1 MLTPPMTRA
10 PSPGADAPTERTEPT
25 ELRPRPTAVAVETDQ
40 PETRALLARAV
51 EEAARLLQADGAMV
65 YLVDRA
71 RHMRFAVDAGIRD
84 PEAQRLI
91 RDLALP
97 VGVGLFGHA
106 VSSAEVVV
114 SGDYRN
120 DERFPHSPVADR
132 IVEVAN
138 MRSMAAAPLIAGDE
152 VLGALGAYSSRIDD
166 FDEAEIALLR
176 ALADHAAA
184 AIANQ
189 RLIERLARSQDELA
203 RRVDAQR
210 TLGQI
215 TASIAAIRDPDEVLD
230 EVVGAARRLLGSDGA
245 HLTLMDESGA
255 FLRPTVV
262 VGGNDHWT
270 ESWLAELRFPV
281 NDGINGL
288 AAGTKEVIWTED
300 YLIDPRI
307 PHEESDQSV
316 AEKLQLRGMASAP
329 LRGPEGQVI
338 GTLAVSFAEV
348 HRFDPDELELLVGLA
363 DQGAI
368 AISNARLV
376 ERLSSSEGRFRHLV
390 TSSPDLVWETD
401 AEGKFTFLSP
411 RVGELTGWT
420 PADLVGQGW
429 PSIVAEES
437 MGDALRT
444 WEGLQ
449 SDPATVRKNRFLL
462 RRKEGEPIPA
472 EVYAIGS
479 EREGAFVGAHGSIRD
494 LTVSERLMQRL
505 REQAEELAHRVDA
518 QRTLAEMAAQLT
530 TLRDPSAVLEQT
542 LIAAVRLLKGHGGQ
556 IGMIEADDDGVLRWG
571 DGHSLVHAELVP
583 FTKTDRTPVSE
594 GVSGR
599 AVRERRTTWTEDY
612 LADASF
618 PHEDNADEIARRQ
631 GIRSVIAAP
640 LLADDVPIGAIGV
653 YAEVPGVYD
662 ADAGELL
669 GLLAD
674 QAAIVLT
681 NARLYAEAE
690 IAAEKLAHRVEAQRT
705 LGEIAAAITSLRD
718 PSAVLRRTVAEAKR
732 LLQAEHVV
740 IHQVRAGTR
749 ELADYREVFNA
760 GTDSAPFD
768 AVTVSI
774 GQGIAGRAIE
784 AAEVTWTG
792 DYLADRTFEHTV
804 RADEWITRF
813 GYRSQM
819 SAPLIGEE
827 GPLGAISAYSTRE
840 HAFDIDDAQL
850 LGALASQAAIVLGN
864 ARLYEELERRVE
876 AQRSLGEIAA
886 RITAIRDPGDVLQRT
901 LDEAVRLLDADG
913 GRIELVAETGGLHWA
928 FGHSAIDLPIERDE
942 EVDPVQMDEGVSG
955 RAVIERRV
963 VRTGDYLADP
973 SFTHAEAPDRYIR
986 QHGIRSVMSAPL
998 IGEDGAIGSLTV
1010 HSQGRDAFDA
1020 ANEELLEVLASQAA
1034 IAVTNARL
1042 VEQLRERVDAQ
1053 QALAA
1058 ISAEIA
1064 ALHDPATVLQRT
1076 AEEALRLLDADTAI
1090 INPLEDDER
1099 LLGWPI
1105 AYAPADGP
1113 ADDIPVR
1120 VGEGISGIAMAE
1132 RRIARTGDYLA
1143 DPAFPHTDEIDEYIR
1158 RRGMRSVMTAP
1169 LVSSAGGLGALT
1181 VQSSRPHAF
1190 DEAGEALLRTLADQ
1204 AAIAITNARLYDE
1217 LGEESAA
1224 LQRLADSQQRLLQIN
1239 QSLLR
1244 TLDPASVLDLIA
1256 DGLKSV
1262 VWYDNFSIYR
1272 VDAEMTV
1279 LHPVLARDRNAG
1291 SVLEFPI
1298 PRGRGLTWWTVEHR
1312 EPVLVNDAL
1321 HDPRVIQI
1329 PGTVEEEEAMII
1341 VPLVSGDEV
1350 IGAMNIARTGGAEV
1364 AFTDADFEVVQ
1375 LFAGQAAVAITN
1387 ARLVEQLRRRVDA
1400 QRSLA
1405 EIAAQIASLHDP
1417 ATVLDRAVADAA
1429 RLLGADRAQINLLG
1443 EGRDHLDP
1451 PITAAPIPPS
1461 PDDVVVPIG
1470 SGIAG
1475 IAAAE
1480 KRVCWT
1486 GDYLADQA
1494 FPHDEGDRWIEAQD
1508 IHSMM
1513 AAPLLG
1519 PDRLIGTITVQ
1530 STQPSKFD
1538 EQDAELLKLLA
1549 DQAAIALTNARLYA
1563 EVEESER
1570 RYRHL
1575 VDNSPD
1581 IVWEV
1586 DAEGRFTFFSD
1597 SLESRSGWKAEQLL
1611 GQPFSVLA
1619 GPTSLAEANEAWR
1632 VIREDPNREQ
1642 RVRLDLPL
1650 PDGRVAKTEVAMT
1663 GTIVDGRF
1671 AGAHGSL
1678 RDISERE
1685 RLEGDLREQAA
1696 ELAASQ
1702 ERAHLARELH
1712 DSVTQALFSMGLTLR
1727 TLELLLAADPEAAK
1741 TKLAELREL
1750 QKDALAEMR
1759 TLIFELRPSSLEN
1772 DGLVQALRTHA
1783 TAVQRRTGLAI
1794 VVDAEPIDRLPLP
1807 AEEALYRIGQEALH
1821 NVVKH
1826 ANASSATIRV
1836 WREGRHV
1843 RLSVVDDGGG
1853 FDPDAVPRG
1862 HLGLIGMRQR
1872 VDLVGGELRVESRA
1886 GRRGTAIE
1894 AAVPVDEG
1902 APSSAE

>member
-1 MLTPPMTRA
+1 M
-10 PSPGADAPTERTEPT
+10 
-25 ELRPRPTAVAVETDQ
+25 
-40 PETRALLARAV
+40 LARAV
-51 EEAARLLQADGAMV
+51 EEAARLLNADGAMV
-65 YLVDRA
+65 YLVDGDDQ
-71 RHMRFAVDAGIRD
+71 MRFAVDAGIRN
-84 PEAQRLI
+84 PEAQQLI
-91 RDLALP
+91 RDLTLP
-97 VGVGLFGHA
+97 VGVGLIGH
-106 VSSAEVVV
+106 SAATGEVIV
-114 SGDYRN
+114 SGDYRR
-120 DERFPHSPVADR
+120 DRRFPHSPTADR
-132 IVEVAN
+132 IASIAN
-138 MRSMAAAPLIAGDE
+138 MRSMVAAPLIAEGT

-166 FDEAEIALLR
+166 FDEAEVALLR

-189 RLIERLARSQDELA
+189 QLIERLARSQDELA

-210 TLGQI
+210 TLAKI
-215 TASIAAIRDPDEVLD
+215 TASVAGLRTPDAVLH
-230 EVVGAARRLLGSDGA
+230 EVVESARRLLGSDGA
-245 HLTLMDESGA
+245 HLTLMDSGGTY
-255 FLRPTVV
+255 LRPTVV
-262 VGGNDHWT
+262 AGGNEAWT
-270 ESWLAELRFPV
+270 EEWLTQLEFPV
-281 NDGINGL
+281 NGGINGL
-288 AAGTKEVIWTED
+288 AAGTGKVTWTED
-300 YLIDPRI
+300 YPADPRI

-316 AEKLQLRGMASAP
+316 AERLRLRGMASAP
-329 LRGPEGQVI
+329 LRGTEGHVI
-338 GTLAVSFAEV
+338 GTLAVSFDEV
-348 HRFDPDELELLVGLA
+348 HRFTDDELELLIGLA

-368 AISNARLV
+368 AISNARLLEKV
-376 ERLSSSEGRFRHLV
+376 SSSEGRFRHLV

-401 AEGKFTFLSP
+401 ATGNFTFLSP
-411 RVGELTGWT
+411 RLAELTGWG
-420 PADLVGQGW
+420 PEDLVGQGW
-429 PSIVAEES
+429 PAIVDEAS
-437 MGDALRT
+437 MPDAQAT

-449 SDPATVRKNRFLL
+449 ADPSVVRKNRFLL
-462 RRKEGEPIPA
+462 RRKEGAPIPA

-479 EREGAFVGAHGSIRD
+479 ERDGAFAGAHGSIRD
-494 LTVSERLMQRL
+494 LSDAEQLTERLRRQTD
-505 REQAEELAHRVDA
+505 ELADRVEA

-530 TLRDPSAVLEQT
+530 SLRDPSEVLKQT
-542 LIAAVRLLKGHGGQ
+542 LIAAVRLLKGDGGQ
-556 IGMIEADDDGVLRWG
+556 IGMIAADPDGTLRWG
-571 DGHSLVHAELVP
+571 HGHSLVHDALSP
-583 FTKTDRTPVSE
+583 FTKEDQTTVYE

-599 AVRERRTTWTEDY
+599 SVRERRATWTADY
-612 LADASF
+612 LADTTFS
-618 PHEDNADEIARRQ
+618 HEANADRVGREL
-631 GIRSVIAAP
+631 GIRAVIAAP
-640 LLADDVPIGAIGV
+640 LLANDEPIGAIGV
-653 YAEVPGVYD
+653 YTEEPGTFD
-662 ADAGELL
+662 ADDAELL

-690 IAAEKLAHRVEAQRT
+690 IAAQQLAHRVEAQRS
-705 LGEIAAAITSLRD
+705 LGEIAASITSLRD
-718 PSAVLRRTVAEAKR
+718 PSEVLRRTVAEAKR
-732 LLQAEHVV
+732 LLGAEHLV
-740 IHQVRAGTR
+740 IHQLRAGTH

-760 GTDSAPFD
+760 GPDTPPVDE
-768 AVTVSI
+768 VTVSI

-784 AAEVTWTG
+784 NAEVTWTS
-792 DYLADRTFEHTV
+792 DYLADTSFQHTAK
-804 RADEWITRF
+804 ADEWITRY

-819 SAPLIGEE
+819 SAPLIGE
-827 GPLGAISAYSTRE
+827 GGALGAITAYSSKVD
-840 HAFDIDDAQL
+840 AFGADDAEL

-864 ARLYEELERRVE
+864 ARLYEELELRVE

-913 GRIELVAETGGLHWA
+913 GRIELVADTGGLHWA

-942 EVDPVQMDEGVSG
+942 EIDPVQADEGVSG

-963 VRTGDYLADP
+963 IRTGDYMVDEQ
-973 SFTHAEAPDRYIR
+973 FTHAEAPDRYIR

-1010 HSQGRDAFDA
+1010 HSQTRDAFDE
-1020 ANEELLEVLASQAA
+1020 ANAELLEVLASQAA

-1042 VEQLRERVDAQ
+1042 YEQLRERVDAQ

-1064 ALHDPATVLQRT
+1064 ALHDPAAVLQRT
-1076 AEEALRLLDADTAI
+1076 AEEALRLLRADTAV
-1090 INPLEDDER
+1090 INPLEDNDA

-1105 AYAPADGP
+1105 AYAPAEGP

-1120 VGEGISGIAMAE
+1120 IGQGISGLAMAE
-1132 RRIARTGDYLA
+1132 HRVARTGDYLV
-1143 DPAFPHTDEIDEYIR
+1143 DPSFPHAADLDEYIE

-1181 VQSSRPHAF
+1181 VQAMRPNAF
-1190 DEAGEALLRTLADQ
+1190 DEADAELLRVLADQ

-1224 LQRLADSQQRLLQIN
+1224 LARQTDSQQRLLQIN
-1239 QSLLR
+1239 ENLLR
-1244 TLDPASVLDLIA
+1244 TLDPASVLELIA

-1272 VDAEMTV
+1272 ADQEMRV
-1279 LHPVLARDRNAG
+1279 LNPVLARDRNARA
-1291 SVLEFPI
+1291 VLAFPI
-1298 PRGRGLTWWTVEHR
+1298 ERGSGLTWWSVEHR
-1312 EPVLVNDAL
+1312 EPVLLNDAL
-1321 HDPRVIQI
+1321 NDPRVIQI
-1329 PGTVEEEEAMII
+1329 PGTIEEEEAMII

-1350 IGAMNIARTGGAEV
+1350 IGAMNIARSGGAEV
-1364 AFTDADFEVVQ
+1364 AFTDADFELVQ

-1387 ARLVEQLRRRVDA
+1387 ARLYEQLRTRVDA

-1405 EIAAQIASLHDP
+1405 EIAAQIASLHEP
-1417 ATVLDRAVADAA
+1417 QTVLDRAVADAA
-1429 RLLGADRAQINLLG
+1429 RLLGADRAQINLMG
-1443 EGRDHLDP
+1443 DDTTHLDP

-1461 PDDVVVPIG
+1461 PKDVPVPVG

-1494 FPHDEGDRWIEAQD
+1494 FPHDEGDRWIEVQQ

-1513 AAPLLG
+1513 SAPLLG

-1530 STQPSKFD
+1530 STERDQFD

-1581 IVWEV
+1581 IVWSV
-1586 DAEGRFTFFSD
+1586 DVDGIITYVSD
-1597 SLESRSGWKAEQLL
+1597 SLEPRSGWKPEQIIGQPYTVMINAEQ
-1611 GQPFSVLA
+1611 P
-1619 GPTSLAEANEAWR
+1619 GPGVWEALR
-1632 VIREDPNREQ
+1632 Q
-1642 RVRLDLPL
+1642 RPEEEHRLRTEMPL
-1650 PDGRVAKTEVAMT
+1650 PDGRRAQVEVAMT
-1663 GTIVDGRF
+1663 GTIVDGKF
-1671 AGAHGSL
+1671 AGAHGSV

-1685 RLEGDLREQAA
+1685 RLEGDLRGQAA

-1727 TLELLLAADPEAAK
+1727 TLELLLESDPDSAHE
-1741 TKLAELREL
+1741 KLTELREL

-1783 TAVQRRTGLAI
+1783 TAVQRRTGLAM
-1794 VVDAEPIDRLPLP
+1794 VVDAEPIDRLPL
-1807 AEEALYRIGQEALH
+1807 ACEEALYRIGQEALH

-1826 ANASSATIRV
+1826 ANASNATIRI
-1836 WREGRHV
+1836 WRDGPRVH
-1843 RLSVVDDGGG
+1843 LSVTDDGGG
-1853 FDPDAVPRG
+1853 FDPDSVPRG

-1886 GRRGTAIE
+1886 HRGTTIE
-1894 AAVPVDEG
+1894 ASVPADDPPEP
-1902 APSSAE
+1902 AEAATSEPSAE